1 MINNRAGEIYRTYS
15 PREASVSAADN
26 FPLNVPA
33 LNKAYKSALN
43 SLNPSFIK
51 GLAYAYRADV
61 RLQSSLLMHIVCSL
75 A

>member
-26 FPLNVPA
+26 FPLNASA
-33 LNKAYKSALN
+33 LNKADKSALDF
-43 SLNPSFIK
+43 LNFSILE
-51 GLAYAYRADV
+51 GLACACRADV